1 MSDTLWSQSLTMFRD
16 AVASDAPTPGGG
28 SVSMVSGSLGLGLVV
43 MALEITHRKQEPGP
57 AADETARLLAT
68 ARERLAALGR
78 HADEDI
84 TVFNAYMTALRMPKK
99 TDEEKAAR
107 KSAMQQALEQATRA
121 PLAAAG
127 TSVAAL
133 ELADEAAGLAGP
145 HVVSDVGAGAALLG
159 GAVTAVLLNVDIN
172 LPGLADAAL
181 KESFGQER
189 TQLGHRAA
197 SLTATVLEKVASRIA
212 VGK

>member
-1 MSDTLWSQSLTMFRD
+1 MSDTLWGQSLAAFRD

-28 SVSMVSGSLGLGLVV
+28 SVAMVSASLGLGLVI

-57 AADETARLLAT
+57 AADETARLLTT
-68 ARERLAALGR
+68 ARERLASLGR
-78 HADEDI
+78 HADEDVA
-84 TVFNAYMTALRMPKK
+84 VFNAYMTALRMPKK

-107 KSAMQQALEQATRA
+107 KSAMQQALEQATRT
-121 PLAAAG
+121 PLAAAR
-127 TSVAAL
+127 TSLAAL
-133 ELADEAAGLAGP
+133 EIADEASGLAGAN
-145 HVVSDVGAGAALLG
+145 VVSDVGAGAALLG

-181 KESFGQER
+181 KESFAQER
-189 TQLGHRAA
+189 AQLAHRAA
-197 SLTATVLEKVASRIA
+197 SLTATALEKVASPIA